1 MTKNENYYDADNV
14 TMDTLNF
21 YLSDDSNNMLANFKS
36 GEWQLIDDVPTNEI
50 STLKTEYPDEFVV
63 AGQIG
68 TYYACWNI
76 NEQILPADST
86 LTGDEAEKAKDE
98 IRNAIALL
106 AQLGFPAKVTQAA
119 EDAARAFEAE
129 GRWPAERSG
138 RKDNCGTCFPET
150 PCSWDKA
157 AKK

>member
-1 MTKNENYYDADNV
+1 
-14 TMDTLNF
+14 
-21 YLSDDSNNMLANFKS
+21 
-36 GEWQLIDDVPTNEI
+36 
-50 STLKTEYPDEFVV
+50 
-63 AGQIG
+63 
-68 TYYACWNI
+68 
-76 NEQILPADST
+76 
-86 LTGDEAEKAKDE
+86 
-98 IRNAIALL
+98 
-106 AQLGFPAKVTQAA
+106 LGFPAKVTQAA